1 MIEDAIEE
9 VTHDQT
15 RYTGLPCRSTSAPAR
30 LQLER
35 ELENSI
41 ATDLYGRPYIFS
53 SVTAQ
58 GIPKNYLLICAYNF
72 DGVLSRTQR
81 NDEYVRQSS
90 SDDGHYCGHE
100 YYYDG
105 VSNGGDADDHHAHRP
120 LYTVTEV
127 LEILTSIIVFGH
139 SPLLR

>member
-1 MIEDAIEE
+1 MIKRGIQVSRA
-9 VTHDQT
+9 
-15 RYTGLPCRSTSAPAR
+15 GLLLR
-30 LQLER
+30 
-35 ELENSI
+35 
-41 ATDLYGRPYIFS
+41 LYGRPYIFS
-53 SVTAQ
+53 AVTAQ

-120 LYTVTEV
+120 LYT
-127 LEILTSIIVFGH
+127 
-139 SPLLR
+139 LLR